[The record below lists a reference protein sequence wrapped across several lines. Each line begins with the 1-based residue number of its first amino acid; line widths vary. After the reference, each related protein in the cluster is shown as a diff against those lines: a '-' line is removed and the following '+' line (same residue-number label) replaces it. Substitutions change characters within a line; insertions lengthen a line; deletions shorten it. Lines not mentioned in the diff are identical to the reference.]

1 MRRVSSL
8 RQRVT
13 LVEEQLPLSS
23 EERESLW
30 KRRADDERLARE
42 HAQTERRIAEDA
54 LQVRPRATDRRV
66 ATQYQPPYARLQR
79 HTTRCDAV
87 QRGSAALGA
96 TVTAMGP
103 SERRGLRRIVPACR
117 VAMPSGCVPSSR
129 RRYTAQH
136 LVRF

>member
-1 MRRVSSL
+1 VRRVSSL

-54 LQVRPRATDRRV
+54 LQVPPRATT
-66 ATQYQPPYARLQR
+66 AC
-79 HTTRCDAV
+79 CDAV
-87 QRGSAALGA
+87 PA
-96 TVTAMGP
+96 TV
-103 SERRGLRRIVPACR
+103 RQ
-117 VAMPSGCVPSSR
+117 VATP
-129 RRYTAQH
+129 YNT
-136 LVRF
+136 L